1 MNFFNLS
8 TRASLALACAA
19 LGLSALAQEA
29 TPAPQAAGASTEA
42 TATDA
47 STETS
52 TTVADASPFG
62 VAVVDSDTLAGLRGG
77 AQTHNDMTLDG
88 VTAGNSARNVATGD
102 NSIST
107 GSFANMSG
115 LPVVIQNSGAN
126 VLIQNAVI
134 LNLQMN

>member
-1 MNFFNLS
+1 MNYLNLS

-29 TPAPQAAGASTEA
+29 TPAPQAAGASIEA
-42 TATDA
+42 TAT
-47 STETS
+47 ETP